1 MYKGKQNKYSIFLYS
16 YYTFYNTNIFL
27 FSTIIYS
34 ANLTTKC
41 SHNIDYLD
49 NPTVKIF
56 MSFDCSSKELE
67 NMLNAKKI
75 QNRILNTKRIR
86 SKKLKKWLA
95 KVTSKITHK
104 RYSKNDPQTLLKN
117 DPQLLRK
124 KWFTTIT

>member
-1 MYKGKQNKYSIFLYS
+1 
-16 YYTFYNTNIFL
+16 
-27 FSTIIYS
+27 
-34 ANLTTKC
+34 
-41 SHNIDYLD
+41 
-49 NPTVKIF
+49 
-56 MSFDCSSKELE
+56 
-67 NMLNAKKI
+67 MLNAKKI

-117 DPQLLRK
+117 DPQMLRK